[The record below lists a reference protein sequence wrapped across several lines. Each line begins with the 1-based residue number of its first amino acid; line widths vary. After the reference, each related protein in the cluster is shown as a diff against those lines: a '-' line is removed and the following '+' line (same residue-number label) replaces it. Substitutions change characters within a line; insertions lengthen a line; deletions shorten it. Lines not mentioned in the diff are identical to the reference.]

1 MIEVKRLSKSY
12 SDLCILEDADFT
24 FPEKGLVCLLGASGC
39 GKSTLLNI
47 LAGFDRDYRGEVQ
60 VYGKSITQ
68 MSEQDLCA
76 YRRDYIGFIFQ
87 NYCLLPGYSVIENIL
102 LPCQLHDG
110 DANEQ
115 AIQAKNLLERL
126 DLADKTNEKIENLS
140 GGQKQRI
147 AIARALIKNPQII
160 LADEPT
166 GALDRKNS
174 TEIMQIL
181 KEIAEDRLVVVIT
194 HDQKLCEYADEV
206 ISIQNREIVSSRDCK
221 RYFSQ
226 RKEPHILP
234 PADPSAFKRGVR
246 NLKVHYIRYLAV
258 ALSIALGVLGF
269 LISISASNVMKQS
282 IFEFKDKNIAFHNGY
297 VAYSDGLDEVYHQL
311 KADDRLT
318 NIYYQYLLQGI
329 HLRLEGQDIEITE
342 KYSQAKATQ
351 AMSYGTMPQMG
362 ASEIAL
368 SPSIAKKFTN
378 QINTLIGKRMVL
390 IYQNTEYP
398 LTISGIFNAEYDDFF
413 VSSDLEQ
420 TLYTHTDSEKPLS
433 ISFDVIDFDNIVPVS
448 QMLSEQGGVCTT
460 AAEEVS
466 ALQNTFQNIQTLFAV
481 VSVVVFGMSIFI
493 STILLMKLQNTR
505 YKELGL
511 MSALGFSH
519 STIYRMIVSEN
530 VLLSCMAAGFNI
542 LFVSASVWI
551 CRMLR
556 ISFSVSPIQV
566 IISVVTT
573 GGILIAIS
581 SLASYK
587 LLHTDPAV
595 ALRK

>member
-12 SDLCILEDADFT
+12 SNLCILEDADFT

-68 MSEQDLCA
+68 MSEQDLCD

-87 NYCLLPGYSVIENIL
+87 NYCLLPGYSVMENIL

-115 AIQAKNLLERL
+115 AIQAKKLLERL

-181 KEIAEDRLVVVIT
+181 KEIAKDRLVVVIT

-206 ISIQNREIVSSRDCK
+206 ISIDNRKIVSNKDCK
-221 RYFSQ
+221 RYLSQ
-226 RKEPHILP
+226 RKEPRILP
-234 PADPSAFKRGVR
+234 SAVPSAFMRGVQ

-282 IFEFKDKNIAFHNGY
+282 IFEFKDKNIAFNNGY
-297 VAYSDGLDEVYHQL
+297 IVYSDGLDEVYHQL
-311 KADDRLT
+311 TADDRLE

-351 AMSYGTMPQMG
+351 AMSYGTMPRMG

-368 SPSIAKKFTN
+368 SPSLAKKFTN

-420 TLYTHTDSEKPLS
+420 MLYTHTDSEKPLS

-448 QMLSEQGGVCTT
+448 QMLSEQGVVCTT

-466 ALQNTFQNIQTLFAV
+466 SLQNTFRNIQTLFAV

-493 STILLMKLQNTR
+493 STILLIKLQNTR

-511 MSALGFSH
+511 MSALGFAH

>member
-1 MIEVKRLSKSY
+1 
-12 SDLCILEDADFT
+12 
-24 FPEKGLVCLLGASGC
+24 
-39 GKSTLLNI
+39 
-47 LAGFDRDYRGEVQ
+47 
-60 VYGKSITQ
+60 
-68 MSEQDLCA
+68 
-76 YRRDYIGFIFQ
+76 
-87 NYCLLPGYSVIENIL
+87 
-102 LPCQLHDG
+102 
-110 DANEQ
+110 
-115 AIQAKNLLERL
+115 
-126 DLADKTNEKIENLS
+126 
-140 GGQKQRI
+140 
-147 AIARALIKNPQII
+147 
-160 LADEPT
+160 
-166 GALDRKNS
+166 
-174 TEIMQIL
+174 MQIL

-206 ISIQNREIVSSRDCK
+206 ISIDNRKIVSNKDCK
-221 RYFSQ
+221 RYISQ
-226 RKEPHILP
+226 RTEPHILP
-234 PADPSAFKRGVR
+234 SADPSAFKRGVR

-282 IFEFKDKNIAFHNGY
+282 ILDFKDKNIAFNNGY
-297 VAYSDGLDEVYHQL
+297 IAYSDGLDEVYHQL
-311 KADDRLT
+311 TADDRLE

-329 HLRLEGQDIEITE
+329 HLRLEDQDIEIAE

-351 AMSYGTMPQMG
+351 AMSYGTMPRMG

-368 SPSIAKKFTN
+368 SPSLAKKFTN
-378 QINTLIGKRMVL
+378 QINTLIGKQMVL

-448 QMLSEQGGVCTT
+448 QMLSKQGVVCTT

-466 ALQNTFQNIQTLFAV
+466 SLQNTFQNIQTLFAV

-493 STILLMKLQNTR
+493 STILLIKLQNTR

-511 MSALGFSH
+511 MSALGFAH
-519 STIYRMIVSEN
+519 LTIHRMIVSEN

-573 GGILIAIS
+573 GGILIASS